1 MMKKYICTLFLSSL
15 ALSACADNTV
25 NTQQAN
31 ATLTPEVQEKVNK
44 LLEKTGF
51 VAQSQGKQGRNQTY
65 SDTAINAA

>member
-1 MMKKYICTLFLSSL
+1 MIKQNLAVLLLSTLTLT
-15 ALSACADNTV
+15 ACAKT
-25 NTQQAN
+25 TN